1 MPLIYPVGYLG
12 PSSAIGGNDANALL
26 LMHMDGTN
34 GGTSFPD
41 SSASARTVNAVGG
54 TATTSTSVV
63 KYGSAS
69 FSTGAAGVNYVEMTP
84 AISTIGTGA
93 YTYDFWIYYDGNQS
107 TAGVAICGNYDV
119 AATSQWLI
127 TAGTTLNCV
136 RMANASGGT
145 MFNDTTNALSITTWH
160 HIAFV
165 RQSTSANGCACY
177 KNGTSIGTY
186 TDANNYNSSSK
197 FRVGAQA
204 VGGNAF
210 VGYLDELRVS
220 NIARWTANFTPPAGP
235 YS

>member
-1 MPLIYPVGYLG
+1 MPLIYPVGFYTN
-12 PSSAIGGNDANALL
+12 SAIGGNDANTLL
-26 LMHMDGTN
+26 LMHMDGSN

-54 TATTSTSVV
+54 TATTSTGTV
-63 KYGSAS
+63 KYGTAS

-84 AISTIGTGA
+84 AISSIAAGN
-93 YTYDFWIYYDGNQS
+93 YTYDFWLYYNGNQN
-107 TAGVAICGNYDV
+107 TGGVAICGNYDV

-136 RMANASGGT
+136 RFANASGGT
-145 MFNDTTNALSITTWH
+145 LFSDTTHPLTINTWT

-165 RQSTSANGCACY
+165 RTGTGSNQCTCY
-177 KNGTSIGTY
+177 KDGTSIGTY
-186 TDANNYNSSSK
+186 TDSNTYNSSSK

-210 VGYLDELRVS
+210 VGFLDELRVS
-220 NIARWTANFTPPAGP
+220 NVARWTTNFTPPAGP
-235 YS
+235 YT